1 MFEAGYYLSKIK
13 SKLKRND
20 KEVINI
26 FFRKHGV
33 KIGGNICCNIL
44 TPKSF
49 LIEIK
54 IILQLVTELT
64 LRLMTTTFQKFRRI
78 QSICLER

>member
-20 KEVINI
+20 KEVINN

-33 KIGGNICCNIL
+33 KMW
-44 TPKSF
+44 
-49 LIEIK
+49 
-54 IILQLVTELT
+54 VT
-64 LRLMTTTFQKFRRI
+64 FVAI
-78 QSICLER
+78 S